1 MSSGGHCGID
11 KLIRLAASELCVEEA
26 RVSAGLRVMIGRER
40 ILGPLYPFEV
50 NALAVRADMAAPSLF
65 HYATLLWLTPG
76 SVARQSVRPLVTQEM
91 ATLLED
97 MTVAALSNFWGPGG
111 SALSFAFP
119 SSIGRP
125 ADFDAAVRWLAGR
138 MGTQVGSGYR
148 PPRRRDGGVDV
159 VAWRSFLDRRTGF
172 PIVLAQCTIQAETF
186 TKTTDIDLRLWA
198 SWLAMDVDPLSLL
211 VIPGTIRRQ
220 GPDWQ
225 QLSTV
230 VMVIDRLRLIE
241 LVGRSEFP
249 VAPVWTEKTREL
261 LAAELA
267 IGDH

>member
-1 MSSGGHCGID
+1 M
-11 KLIRLAASELCVEEA
+11 
-26 RVSAGLRVMIGRER
+26 
-40 ILGPLYPFEV
+40 
-50 NALAVRADMAAPSLF
+50 
-65 HYATLLWLTPG
+65 
-76 SVARQSVRPLVTQEM
+76 
-91 ATLLED
+91 
-97 MTVAALSNFWGPGG
+97 
-111 SALSFAFP
+111 
-119 SSIGRP
+119 
-125 ADFDAAVRWLAGR
+125 
-138 MGTQVGSGYR
+138 
-148 PPRRRDGGVDV
+148 